1 MSRVLIASLVLALVS
16 VCVPA
21 ARLPAPA
28 HDHCAF
34 PRIDIDDFIANS
46 GNSGFEL
53 LCPFTLDST
62 GSMVLADR
70 IPEGTTCL
78 PLYGYRLDGTRF
90 NVSFIPV

>member
-21 ARLPAPA
+21 PRLPATDP
-28 HDHCAF
+28 DHTEF
-34 PRIDIDDFIANS
+34 LRIDIDDFIANS
-46 GNSGFEL
+46 NNSGFEL
-53 LCPFTLDST
+53 LCPFTLDSA
-62 GSMVLADR
+62 GSMVLLDPN
-70 IPEGTTCL
+70 PEGTTCL